1 MLGGNVAGKIE
12 DIFVSSIPNTV
23 SVGGT
28 LRIDNETLRVL
39 NLYHTPKVIRVER
52 FAGAGHTLGSRVDV
66 LNNRISIPAK
76 TRKFN
81 SKKNEIIYFNGPQ
94 SVGVGTTPGSAI
106 TVESVIGEIKE
117 NVSIPTRTIR
127 IPNHPFKTG
136 QKVKLN
142 KRTGANRFDVGNTP
156 QVSEFKVPYS
166 GNDSIDVF
174 IIDKGEDFIG
184 ILTSRVGIGSTSD
197 GLYFYSKGSLSG
209 INSGSYYFQTDY
221 EQVTGDVDRVT
232 STVITNVS
240 AADTTTHNLLENDIV
255 KINVIPNLS
264 VGIGTTSPIS
274 VAYNSEFEKLLI
286 NPITF
291 AAADVETNQFDI
303 DGHGLK
309 TGDKIFY
316 DGGITAVSYTHL
328 TLPTRNCV

>member
-1 MLGGNVAGKIE
+1 MELNDKDYVSVTGLSTAIVNLEGSFSVGVTTDTIGLAKTMLGGNVAGKIE

-127 IPNHPFKTG
+127 IPN
-136 QKVKLN
+136 
-142 KRTGANRFDVGNTP
+142 R
-156 QVSEFKVPYS
+156 
-166 GNDSIDVF
+166 
-174 IIDKGEDFIG
+174 
-184 ILTSRVGIGSTSD
+184 
-197 GLYFYSKGSLSG
+197 
-209 INSGSYYFQTDY
+209 
-221 EQVTGDVDRVT
+221 DR
-232 STVITNVS
+232 
-240 AADTTTHNLLENDIV
+240 
-255 KINVIPNLS
+255 
-264 VGIGTTSPIS
+264 
-274 VAYNSEFEKLLI
+274 
-286 NPITF
+286 
-291 AAADVETNQFDI
+291 
-303 DGHGLK
+303 
-309 TGDKIFY
+309 
-316 DGGITAVSYTHL
+316 
-328 TLPTRNCV
+328 R